1 MSFGQQNNPY
11 GPPQQQPGYAYP
23 QQAPYP
29 GQPYA
34 PFPQQGGYH
43 GMPPV
48 PAEMPGLTKAARI
61 FMWVIAAVHVAV
73 AGVMIAGYAAVKDEE
88 GKHTGETVTTRNG
101 DTVDAETAFGFAR
114 GLLAF
119 LAILALVF
127 AIIGI
132 ILAIRY
138 AKGGN
143 GVRVGSIVYASFA
156 IISGLFTAP
165 AYGLGLLTLVMAIL
179 TIVFCAKRASAEWFQ
194 RPRY

>member
-11 GPPQQQPGYAYP
+11 GPPPQAGYAYP

-48 PAEMPGLTKAARI
+48 PAEMPGITKAARI
-61 FMWVIAAVHVAV
+61 FMWVITTVHVIV
-73 AGVMIAGYAAVKDEE
+73 SGLMIAAYVAIKDES

-101 DTVDAETAFGFAR
+101 DTVDAETAFGLAR
-114 GLLAF
+114 GFVAF
-119 LAILALVF
+119 LAILAAVF
-127 AIIGI
+127 AVIGI

>member
-11 GPPQQQPGYAYP
+11 GQPPQAGYGYP
-23 QQAPYP
+23 QQAPQP

-34 PFPQQGGYH
+34 AYPQQGGFN

-48 PAEMPGLTKAARI
+48 PAEMPGITKAARI

-73 AGVMIAGYAAVKDEE
+73 CAFFIAAYATFKDEVD
-88 GKHTGETVTTRNG
+88 KRSGETVTTRDG
-101 DTVDAETAFGFAR
+101 DTVDIETVGDVGKGIIGFFA
-114 GLLAF
+114 G
-119 LAILALVF
+119 LALVF

-132 ILAIRY
+132 ILAVRY

-156 IISGLFTAP
+156 IISGLFTSLV
-165 AYGLGLLTLVMAIL
+165 YGLGLLTLILAIL
-179 TIVFCAKRASAEWFQ
+179 TIVFCAKRASAEWFR

>member
-48 PAEMPGLTKAARI
+48 PAEMPGITKAARI
-61 FMWVIAAVHVAV
+61 FMFVIAAAHLAF
-73 AGVMIAGYAAVKDEE
+73 AAVYVIALGAFNDEVDKHEHTE
-88 GKHTGETVTTRNG
+88 GAIRVIAYG
-101 DTVDAETAFGFAR
+101 R
-114 GLLAF
+114 GLLIFCIA
-119 LAILALVF
+119 LAAVF
-127 AIIGI
+127 AVIGL

-138 AKGGN
+138 AAGGN

-156 IISGLFTAP
+156 IISGLMHA
-165 AYGLGLLTLVMAIL
+165 AVYGAGLIVFVLAIL
-179 TIVFCAKRASAEWFQ
+179 TIVFCARRPSADWFQ